1 MLLVLCYLVFNY
13 EKVQNPK
20 IDTDGELENY
30 ITVGKYIRNDPGFS
44 GSPLHEF
51 EKIAL
56 DAESYFENEEN
67 MKKYKV
73 CELSIFN
80 RPFIALAAPSFEGKT
95 QSAFVFKSV
104 RPLYFI
110 ADSRIKTTDIS
121 EIQPIYL
128 NYQSVSKTLIKF
140 AEEDYRLIE
149 KDEISVKDSIFSKVS
164 GCYLSENHKDTK
176 FWVLGFLKELINDA
190 RRNFDTIPESER
202 LEWMKYH
209 AHRKDLF
216 IESASIKDFASDG
229 NFFKGYCLFLDEF
242 VGDIEKVLIRNL
254 SRLIGLRCIVANT
267 NAIIANLTGKIQSS
281 MSRTSGYKD
290 VWSIVIAHLNSVSL
304 SVLENVYHISNLIE
318 KLLNRCDKSESAHF
332 KYFTDLLAGKMGKIS
347 LVRPGLIGTVIKSI
361 KDSLEKSHDSIRFR
375 PLLEEI
381 IKALGIKISGV
392 KTKIGKSIDGTMAN
406 LSLFTLHAYVTENL
420 NESLYHRKSF
430 LADHLFYLI
439 NPVHQENMLFLTYQ
453 ASELNGDL
461 NIWVDKFNGSFML
474 EEWKHE
480 YTCFRYDDILT
491 ILACMSIFSKKSI
504 FTNFTEAIA
513 FEYKSP
519 ATLPNI
525 SNPEAKGLNGNH
537 LEVLTSLV
545 VIDASHTFSDENS
558 FKFSLSGQSC
568 AVFIKN
574 ILLNCTNAEIFCR
587 NANIQLNFYNHHDFE
602 IEEFLEKLTVP
613 FLCPFNSKIPE
624 FLAKLNS
631 KSMNDESI
639 HVGTYDRTPN
649 STKIDAV
656 FDMYFNERI
665 TKNIRKSERESIS
678 SSQAFKGII
687 ECKNWAL
694 PVKSKDILSILNRV
708 IENEGQHICFIF
720 CNSITNPEKEYEPL
734 LKLCNEQ
741 KIIISCFTKNQN
753 LSFNVIPYHS
763 SYLQFDTN
771 NPKLICFVFELNEIN
786 KNV

>member
-20 IDTDGELENY
+20 IDTDGVLENY

-318 KLLNRCDKSESAHF
+318 KLLNRCDKFESAHF

-347 LVRPGLIGTVIKSI
+347 LVRPGLIGTV
-361 KDSLEKSHDSIRFR
+361 LCFGLIRLR
-375 PLLEEI
+375 
-381 IKALGIKISGV
+381 LG
-392 KTKIGKSIDGTMAN
+392 
-406 LSLFTLHAYVTENL
+406 
-420 NESLYHRKSF
+420 
-430 LADHLFYLI
+430 
-439 NPVHQENMLFLTYQ
+439 
-453 ASELNGDL
+453 
-461 NIWVDKFNGSFML
+461 
-474 EEWKHE
+474 
-480 YTCFRYDDILT
+480 
-491 ILACMSIFSKKSI
+491 
-504 FTNFTEAIA
+504 
-513 FEYKSP
+513 
-519 ATLPNI
+519 
-525 SNPEAKGLNGNH
+525 
-537 LEVLTSLV
+537 
-545 VIDASHTFSDENS
+545 
-558 FKFSLSGQSC
+558 
-568 AVFIKN
+568 
-574 ILLNCTNAEIFCR
+574 
-587 NANIQLNFYNHHDFE
+587 
-602 IEEFLEKLTVP
+602 
-613 FLCPFNSKIPE
+613 
-624 FLAKLNS
+624 
-631 KSMNDESI
+631 
-639 HVGTYDRTPN
+639 
-649 STKIDAV
+649 
-656 FDMYFNERI
+656 
-665 TKNIRKSERESIS
+665 
-678 SSQAFKGII
+678 
-687 ECKNWAL
+687 
-694 PVKSKDILSILNRV
+694 
-708 IENEGQHICFIF
+708 
-720 CNSITNPEKEYEPL
+720 
-734 LKLCNEQ
+734 
-741 KIIISCFTKNQN
+741 
-753 LSFNVIPYHS
+753 
-763 SYLQFDTN
+763 
-771 NPKLICFVFELNEIN
+771 
-786 KNV
+786 